1 MQADAAAQ
9 AARSPNPEKPL
20 LEQLERLS
28 ALIAVRDQELQR
40 LREDLVLRELYIDEL
55 HRVLRQQA
63 ERLERIEEKIR
74 RIAAAEGV

>member
-9 AARSPNPEKPL
+9 PARSPEEPL

-28 ALIAVRDQELQR
+28 ALIAARDQELKR
-40 LREDLVLRELYIDEL
+40 LREDLVLRDLYIDEL

-74 RIAAAEGV
+74 RIAAAGEG

>member
-9 AARSPNPEKPL
+9 PARSPDPEEPL

>member
-9 AARSPNPEKPL
+9 PARSPEEPL

-28 ALIAVRDQELQR
+28 ALIAARDQELKR
-40 LREDLVLRELYIDEL
+40 LRADLVLRDLYIDEL

-74 RIAAAEGV
+74 RIAAAGGV